1 MAGTK
6 IAKNYVY
13 SKSVEDVVDH
23 KLNLFFITNKYIF
36 DQEILE
42 VKKSRNIK
50 HSNILSNKTYL
61 NVYLA

>member
-42 VKKSRNIK
+42 VKNI
-50 HSNILSNKTYL
+50 YL
-61 NVYLA
+61 VHHFIIYQLLFYT